1 MLEIEVHEH
10 ADEELKAAAIFYE
23 TREAGLG
30 DSFLHRVTE
39 TFESII
45 AHPSAGT
52 IVTGEIRRRLL
63 RQFPYS
69 IVYRIQ
75 TERIVIIAVA
85 HWSRKPGYWKE
96 RK

>member
-30 DSFLHRVTE
+30 DNFLSRVTE
-39 TFESII
+39 AFESII
-45 AHPSAGT
+45 AQPSAGT
-52 IVTGEIRRRLL
+52 IITGEIRRRLL

-69 IVYRIQ
+69 VYRIE
-75 TERIVIIAVA
+75 TDRIVIIAVA
-85 HWSRKPGYWKE
+85 HWSRRPGYWKE